1 MEQTQETKWSD
12 DEKAMI
18 ELLHSMGV
26 TKFDASIPTALNE
39 YAKSMLPL
47 ITLSAHYLFMLS
59 HWLLGYAAEI
69 LSDGKDFS
77 VYAGKKVGFNCENST
92 SMCGY

>member
-1 MEQTQETKWSD
+1 MEQTRETKWSD

-39 YAKSMLPL
+39 YAKSML
-47 ITLSAHYLFMLS
+47 F
-59 HWLLGYAAEI
+59 
-69 LSDGKDFS
+69 
-77 VYAGKKVGFNCENST
+77 
-92 SMCGY
+92 